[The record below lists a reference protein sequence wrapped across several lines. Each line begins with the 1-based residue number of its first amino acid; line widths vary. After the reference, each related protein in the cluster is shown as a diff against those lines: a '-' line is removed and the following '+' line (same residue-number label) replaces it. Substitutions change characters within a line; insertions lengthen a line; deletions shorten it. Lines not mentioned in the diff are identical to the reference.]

1 MHKRLKTSFEKYTEL
16 FKNIAGKEIT
26 PVDSLT
32 KSTKVPFQN
41 RVAFI
46 VHYIRKT
53 SPYLILFRFFGFHAY
68 LAF

>member
-1 MHKRLKTSFEKYTEL
+1 MHKKIFEKLTEL

-26 PVDSLT
+26 FVDSLP
-32 KSTKVPFQN
+32 KSANEPFQN

-53 SPYLILFRFFGFHAY
+53 SAISDPV
-68 LAF
+68 